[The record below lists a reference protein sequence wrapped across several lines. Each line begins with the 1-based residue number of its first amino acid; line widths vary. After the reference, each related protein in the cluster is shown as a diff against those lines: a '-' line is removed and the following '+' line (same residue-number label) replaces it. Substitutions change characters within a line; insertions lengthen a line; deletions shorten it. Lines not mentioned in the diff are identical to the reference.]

1 MSTVQITTPH
11 PTPARQRSSR
21 RLARILARPGWVILT
36 LLSLLTV
43 KFVSD
48 YLAFDPELYF
58 AEQRELYLR
67 REFVLGVHVLCGM
80 LAMII
85 GPFQFIQRIRRRFVR
100 LHRGLGATYVAA
112 ATGLGLSGFVLAP
125 TAYTGIVASLGFT
138 FLDLAMLATTW
149 TALRMVLAH
158 RYADHRRWMIRSY
171 SLIFAA
177 AMLRLLSLIYFTLSG
192 AGLVAF
198 SFETAY
204 AGIAWLCWVPNI
216 LLAVWFTRR
225 RTADPE
231 ASMG

>member
-1 MSTVQITTPH
+1 MSSVQTTSP
-11 PTPARQRSSR
+11 PAAPVRQRSSR
-21 RLARILARPGWVILT
+21 RLARILARPGWVILA

-43 KFVSD
+43 KFVAG
-48 YLAFDPELYF
+48 YLTFDPELYF
-58 AEQRELYLR
+58 SEQRELYLR
-67 REFVLGVHVLCGM
+67 REFVLGVHVLCGI

-85 GPFQFIQRIRRRFVR
+85 GPFQFIRRIRRRFVR
-100 LHRGLGATYVAA
+100 LHRSLGATYLAA
-112 ATGLGLSGFVLAP
+112 ATGLGLSGLILAP

-149 TALRMVLAH
+149 TALRMVLAG

-177 AMLRLLSLIYFTLSG
+177 AMLRLQTLVYYNLSG

-198 SFETAY
+198 PFETAY

-225 RTADPE
+225 RKGD
-231 ASMG
+231 